1 MNPDEISFN
10 RWYFKRVESGNCY
23 IYYTWQEHKYNLAVL
38 RYSMAHLQENGE
50 LISYERKFGPVRVA
64 EFADWV
70 EYDCTDAMW
79 CPLPVAEPDTHALD
93 FIKI

>member
-1 MNPDEISFN
+1 MG
-10 RWYFKRVESGNCY
+10 Y
-23 IYYTWQEHKYNLAVL
+23 LL
-38 RYSMAHLQENGE
+38 ENGE
-50 LISYERKFGPVRVA
+50 IIWNEIKFNPVEVA
-64 EFADWV
+64 KFANWV

>member
-1 MNPDEISFN
+1 MNPDEISSN
-10 RWYFKRVESGNCY
+10 RWYFKRFESGNCY
-23 IYYTWQEHKYNLAVL
+23 IYYTWLEDTYNLT
-38 RYSMAHLQENGE
+38 YSMGYLLENGE
-50 LISYERKFGPVRVA
+50 IIWNEIKFNPVEVA
-64 EFADWV
+64 KFANWV